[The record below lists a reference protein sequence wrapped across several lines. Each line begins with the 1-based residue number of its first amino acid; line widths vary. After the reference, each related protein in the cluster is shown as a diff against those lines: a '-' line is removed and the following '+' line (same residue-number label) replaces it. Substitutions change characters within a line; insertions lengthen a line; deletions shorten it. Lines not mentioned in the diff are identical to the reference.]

1 MSHAPYPHPPFT
13 NVTRHSKNL
22 LQQMFSLRHDSDS
35 NSIFGTDGNETR
47 FFDPSMG
54 PVFSSALFHE
64 ANTNGDSALLATYTI
79 DSEPLE
85 PGFLTGT
92 YGSPSAY
99 YPPDHRWRRWIVM

>member
-1 MSHAPYPHPPFT
+1 
-13 NVTRHSKNL
+13 
-22 LQQMFSLRHDSDS
+22 
-35 NSIFGTDGNETR
+35 
-47 FFDPSMG
+47 MG

-99 YPPDHRWRRWIVM
+99 YPPDHRWRRWMCDEHLERLREMRVQIQIIIILVVVVRGLLLDIRPQ